1 MPRRYNPPKRQPEP
15 DPRFNNV
22 HVSMFINRMMRSGKK
37 SLARGI
43 MYDALDMVAERA
55 KKDPIE
61 VFEQALKNAAPMIEV
76 KPRRVG
82 GSTYQVPIEVD
93 AHRRI
98 TLAMRWIMQ
107 AAAARGGRG
116 MAEKLAAE
124 IMDANSNQGSAVK
137 KKEDTHRMAEANRTF
152 AHYRW

>member
-1 MPRRYNPPKRQPEP
+1 MPRRYSPPKRVTEP

-22 HVSMFINRMMRSGKK
+22 HVSMFINRMMISGKK
-37 SLARGI
+37 SLARRI
-43 MYDALDMVAERA
+43 MYDALDMVADRS

-61 VFEQALKNAAPMIEV
+61 IFETALRNARPAVEV

-93 AHRRI
+93 QYRGI
-98 TLAMRWIMQ
+98 TLAMRWILQ
-107 AAAARGGRG
+107 AAQTRGGRG
-116 MAEKLAAE
+116 MSEKLAAE
-124 IMDANSNQGSAVK
+124 IMDAQANQGSAVK